1 MKYDSKQIEKA
12 LELYG
17 FTENESAVYVALLK
31 KLEATAFE
39 VAKSTEIPR
48 ATVYL
53 TLESLRKQGFILQIR
68 KNNVAY
74 FTPESPN
81 QLLHL
86 LKRKEEIVNGVMP
99 QIRALAG
106 RQIDTPVAKL
116 YVGIE
121 GIKSGFQDI
130 LETLKEQKIKQIL
143 ATSQP
148 EMMEYLPKYFPNWL
162 KSREDLGVFTK
173 LILPATAQNYLQTN
187 PLREVRYLP
196 EKFPFDCA
204 VTIYGNKI
212 AFFSVKDDEPYCV
225 VVESKSIAEMFTQFF
240 SFSWEM
246 LGVDKRV

>member
-1 MKYDSKQIEKA
+1 MKNDSKPVEQA
-12 LELYG
+12 LKQYG
-17 FTENESAVYVALLK
+17 LTENESAVYVTLLK

-53 TLESLRKQGFILQIR
+53 TLESLKKQGFISQIR

-86 LKRKEEIVNGVMP
+86 LKKKEEIVNGVMP

-106 RQIDTPVAKL
+106 RQVDTPVAKL

-121 GIKSGFQDI
+121 GIKIGFEDI
-130 LETLKEQKIKQIL
+130 LETIKGQKIKQIL

-148 EMMEYLPKYFPNWL
+148 EMVEYLPKYFPDWL
-162 KSREDLGVFTK
+162 KRREDLGVFTK
-173 LILPATAQNYLQTN
+173 LILPASAHDYLQSN
-187 PLREVRYLP
+187 SLREVRYLP

-212 AFFSVKDDEPYCV
+212 AFFSIKADEPYCV
-225 VVESKSIAEMFTQFF
+225 VVESASIAEMFTQFF

-246 LGVDKRV
+246 LGKVA

>member
-1 MKYDSKQIEKA
+1 MKYDSKQIEQA
-12 LELYG
+12 LKLYG
-17 FTENESAVYVALLK
+17 FTENESAVYVTLLK
-31 KLEATAFE
+31 KLDATAFE

-53 TLESLRKQGFILQIR
+53 TLESLRKQGFISQIR

-81 QLLHL
+81 QLLQL
-86 LKRKEEIVNGVMP
+86 LKRKEEIVNEVMP
-99 QIRALAG
+99 QIRALTG
-106 RQIDTPVAKL
+106 RQIDNPVAKL

-121 GIKSGFQDI
+121 GIKNGFEDI

-148 EMMEYLPKYFPNWL
+148 EMEEYLPKYFPDWL
-162 KSREDLGVFTK
+162 KRREDLGVFTK

-204 VTIYGNKI
+204 ITIYGNKI
-212 AFFSVKDDEPYCV
+212 AFFSITDDEPYCV
-225 VVESKSIAEMFTQFF
+225 VIESRSIAEMFTQFF
-240 SFSWEM
+240 SFTWEM
-246 LGVDKRV
+246 LGKKA

>member
-1 MKYDSKQIEKA
+1 MKNNSKQVEQA
-12 LELYG
+12 LKQYG
-17 FTENESAVYVALLK
+17 FTENEAAVYVALLK
-31 KLEATAFE
+31 SLESTAFE

-53 TLESLRKQGFILQIR
+53 ILESLKKQGFISQFR

-81 QLLHL
+81 HL
-86 LKRKEEIVNGVMP
+86 LNLLKKKEDVVNEIMP

-106 RQIDTPVAKL
+106 RRIDTPVAKL

-121 GIKSGFQDI
+121 GVKTGFEDI

-148 EMMEYLPKYFPNWL
+148 EMEEYLPKYFPEWL
-162 KSREDLGVFTK
+162 KRREDLGVFTK

-187 PLREVRYLP
+187 TLREVRYLP

-204 VTIYGNKI
+204 VTIYGSKI
-212 AFFSVKDDEPYCV
+212 AFFSIKGDEPYCV
-225 VVESKSIAEMFTQFF
+225 VIESASIAEMFTQFF

-246 LGVDKRV
+246 LGKSA